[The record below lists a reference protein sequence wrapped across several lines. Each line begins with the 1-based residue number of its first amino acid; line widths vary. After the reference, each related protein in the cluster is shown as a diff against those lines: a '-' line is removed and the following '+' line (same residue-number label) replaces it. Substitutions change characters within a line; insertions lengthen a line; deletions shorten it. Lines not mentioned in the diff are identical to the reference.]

1 MYATL
6 QHLPIKHVV
15 LTKYIFHQEKISKIF
30 IIIKIIFFIYRCLG
44 ISSPFINFHGYQEV
58 LVNDSVSLNV
68 TKDEQALMHQEGLKK
83 MGTLI
88 KPNHI
93 RDAVTGYVKANY
105 TKKIQAAVGRRKKH
119 WMYSNA
125 VQEELDQ
132 KQIYILDED
141 VDENGLPASLTEEDK
156 KFIVPM
162 ALKTPSTTATTSAI
176 PTTTTTTTTTQK
188 PTTTTAAPDFA
199 SNINE
204 LKNHILFLQNM
215 TKHDNNFQSKFV
227 VFPGMQKDRFG
238 NIITTTP
245 TTTTTTTTT
254 TRRTTVTSTTTR
266 QPSRKYND
274 NDDDMMLNSRDK
286 ITIIPQVLLLNDQSP
301 PDDVDEAAY
310 GGMGAR
316 KKDNKLKQQKNQQ
329 RKKDLKR
336 NNRRNLNPLRACVKN
351 PTSLKCERQKRRLA
365 AQQAMN
371 STTTT
376 SGLLQRSIRSHK
388 TRNIN
393 WESFIFDSGTE
404 YTLPANIDIDNISE
418 LTGNTNQTVHVYTDD
433 DINLNPENCQKVP
446 GFTYGQ
452 RKLCLRHI
460 SVMPAIS
467 RGARATIQVG
477 FTFLLFV
484 SILNILS
491 LMFMFNYG

>member
-1 MYATL
+1 M
-6 QHLPIKHVV
+6 
-15 LTKYIFHQEKISKIF
+15 
-30 IIIKIIFFIYRCLG
+30 
-44 ISSPFINFHGYQEV
+44 
-58 LVNDSVSLNV
+58 LVNDSISLNV

-83 MGTLI
+83 MGSLV

-93 RDAVTGYVKANY
+93 RDAVTGLVKANY
-105 TKKIQAAVGRRKKH
+105 TKKIQSQVGRRKKH
-119 WMYSNA
+119 WMYNA

-132 KQIYILDED
+132 KPIYILDED

-162 ALKTPSTTATTSAI
+162 ALKTPSTTMSTSTI
-176 PTTTTTTTTTQK
+176 PTTSTTTTPK
-188 PTTTTAAPDFA
+188 PTTTTTAAPDFA

-238 NIITTTP
+238 NIITP

-254 TRRTTVTSTTTR
+254 KRTTVTSTTTVR
-266 QPSRKYND
+266 PVPTFPRRFND
-274 NDDDMMLNSRDK
+274 NDDDMMSSSRDK

-301 PDDVDEAAY
+301 PDDADEEVY

-371 STTTT
+371 STGT
-376 SGLLQRSIRSHK
+376 SATGLLQRSIRSHK

-418 LTGNTNQTVHVYTDD
+418 LTGANQTVHVYTDD
-433 DINLNPENCQKVP
+433 DINLNPENCQKVA

-467 RGARATIQVG
+467 RGARAAIQVG
-477 FTFLLFV
+477 FFL
-484 SILNILS
+484 
-491 LMFMFNYG
+491 

>member
-1 MYATL
+1 
-6 QHLPIKHVV
+6 
-15 LTKYIFHQEKISKIF
+15 
-30 IIIKIIFFIYRCLG
+30 
-44 ISSPFINFHGYQEV
+44 
-58 LVNDSVSLNV
+58 
-68 TKDEQALMHQEGLKK
+68 MHQEGLKK

-93 RDAVTGYVKANY
+93 RDEATGFVKANY
-105 TKKIQAAVGRRKKH
+105 TKKISQPPSGKRKKH
-119 WMYSNA
+119 WMYNNP

-162 ALKTPSTTATTSAI
+162 ALKTPSTTATTTTSTTTK
-176 PTTTTTTTTTQK
+176 PTTQRTTTTTTSE
-188 PTTTTAAPDFA
+188 
-199 SNINE
+199 SNIND

-215 TKHDNNFQSKFV
+215 TKHDTSFQSKFV

-238 NIITTTP
+238 NVITTTAK
-245 TTTTTTTTT
+245 TTTTTT
-254 TRRTTVTSTTTR
+254 TRRTTTTTTTPR
-266 QPSRKYND
+266 PTPTLPRRFD
-274 NDDDMMLNSRDK
+274 DDDMMLSARDK

-301 PDDVDEAAY
+301 PDDVDEAVY
-310 GGMGAR
+310 GGIGAR
-316 KKDNKLKQQKNQQ
+316 KKDSNNKKLKQQKNQQ

-351 PTSLKCERQKRRLA
+351 PLSLKCERQKRRLA
-365 AQQAMN
+365 AQQAIN
-371 STTTT
+371 ATTTREL
-376 SGLLQRSIRSHK
+376 LLQRSIRSHK
-388 TRNIN
+388 QSRNVN

-404 YTLPANIDIDNISE
+404 YTLPSNIDIDNISE
-418 LTGNTNQTVHVYTDD
+418 LTGGPSNQTVHTYTDD
-433 DINLNPENCQKVP
+433 DINLNPENCQKVA

-467 RGARATIQVG
+467 RGARAAIQVG
-477 FTFLLFV
+477 FFKYIFFIFFVFLY
-484 SILNILS
+484 ILIQ
-491 LMFMFNYG
+491 

>member
-1 MYATL
+1 MF
-6 QHLPIKHVV
+6 IKNVYN
-15 LTKYIFHQEKISKIF
+15 L
-30 IIIKIIFFIYRCLG
+30 FIYRCLG
-44 ISSPFINFHGYQEV
+44 ISSPFINFHGYQEL
-58 LVNDSVSLNV
+58 LVNDSISLNV

-93 RDAVTGYVKANY
+93 RDEATGFVKANY
-105 TKKIQAAVGRRKKH
+105 TKKISQPPSGKRKKH
-119 WMYSNA
+119 WMYNNP

-162 ALKTPSTTATTSAI
+162 ALKTPSTTATTTTSTTTK
-176 PTTTTTTTTTQK
+176 PTTQRTTTTTTSE
-188 PTTTTAAPDFA
+188 
-199 SNINE
+199 SNIND

-215 TKHDNNFQSKFV
+215 TKHDTSFQSKFV

-238 NIITTTP
+238 NVITTTAK
-245 TTTTTTTTT
+245 TTTTTT
-254 TRRTTVTSTTTR
+254 TRRTTTTTTTPR
-266 QPSRKYND
+266 PTPTLPRRFD
-274 NDDDMMLNSRDK
+274 DDDMMLSARDK

-301 PDDVDEAAY
+301 PDDVDEAVY
-310 GGMGAR
+310 GGIGAR
-316 KKDNKLKQQKNQQ
+316 KKDSNNKKLKQEKNQQ

-351 PTSLKCERQKRRLA
+351 PLSLKCERQKRGWQHNKPLMP
-365 AQQAMN
+365 QQPEN
-371 STTTT
+371 CCCN
-376 SGLLQRSIRSHK
+376 G
-388 TRNIN
+388 
-393 WESFIFDSGTE
+393 
-404 YTLPANIDIDNISE
+404 YTLPSNIDIDNISE
-418 LTGNTNQTVHVYTDD
+418 LTGGPSNQTVHTYTDD
-433 DINLNPENCQKVP
+433 DINLNPENCQKVA

-467 RGARATIQVG
+467 RGARAAIQ
-477 FTFLLFV
+477 
-484 SILNILS
+484 
-491 LMFMFNYG
+491 